1 MSAPKGLPKITLT
14 NTLGGK
20 KEEFVPKV
28 AGKVSIYSCGPTV
41 YGKIHVGNAM
51 AALTSDL
58 VQRIFRLAGYEVEW
72 ASNITDIDDKIIKA
86 ANEEAIDAATFAKR
100 FEEIYL
106 KEMKHLGVSEPAHR
120 PHATECIPEML
131 TMISSLIE
139 QGYAYAASTPF
150 GNDVYFRV
158 RKFSSYGK
166 LSNKKIDEL
175 LVGAR
180 IEAGESKEDALDF
193 ALWKAAKEGEPS
205 WDSPWG
211 KGRPGWHI
219 ECSAMIHKHFP
230 QGIDVHMGGLDL
242 IFPHHENEIAQ
253 SEACLHTPLAKYW
266 VHNNLLTLEKEK
278 MSKSL
283 GNIFTTETFLE
294 NYGPEVLRLFLF
306 QHHYRSPVDF
316 SEEGITR
323 AEALLVKLY
332 SAKKNLLSID
342 PNFSCASC
350 SSWPEVEQALW
361 DDFNTAK
368 AMGLIMK
375 ALRDAFRDNTP
386 EQWKKWSLSMKY
398 FDAVYGILDG
408 NPDEKIAEIQSRK
421 LKRLGISSDRAKEIE
436 AKLELRTQMRASK
449 NFAESD
455 KLRAELE
462 SNGVIVMDSQDASTW
477 SVRT

>member
-1 MSAPKGLPKITLT
+1 MSAPKTLPKIMLT

-58 VQRIFRLAGYEVEW
+58 IQRVFRLAGYQVEW
-72 ASNITDIDDKIIKA
+72 ATNITDIDDKIIKV
-86 ANEEAIDAATFAKR
+86 ANEEAIQATEVAKR
-100 FEEIYL
+100 YEAIYL
-106 KEMKHLGVSEPAHR
+106 NEMKTLRVGEPAHR
-120 PHATECIPEML
+120 PHATESIPEMV
-131 TMISSLIE
+131 TMITSLIE

-158 RKFSSYGK
+158 RKFPNYGK

-175 LVGAR
+175 QAGAR
-180 IEAGESKEDALDF
+180 IEPGESKEDALDF
-193 ALWKAAKEGEPS
+193 ALWKAAKDGEPS
-205 WDSPWG
+205 WESPWG

-230 QGIDVHMGGLDL
+230 QGVDIHMGGLDL

-253 SEACLHTPLAKYW
+253 SEACNHTPLAKYW

-283 GNIFTTETFLE
+283 GNIFTTEKFLE
-294 NYGPEVLRLFLF
+294 SYGPEVLRLFLY

-316 SEEGITR
+316 SEESITR

-332 SAKKNLLSID
+332 SAKKTLLAID
-342 PNFSCASC
+342 PSFSCTGCA
-350 SSWPEVEQALW
+350 SWPEVEQALW

-375 ALRDAFRDNTP
+375 ALREAFRDNTP

-398 FDAVYGILDG
+398 FDAVYGILEG
-408 NPDEKIAEIQSRK
+408 NPDEKIAEIQARK
-421 LKRLGISSDRAKEIE
+421 FKRLGVSSDRAKEIE
-436 AKLELRTQMRASK
+436 SKLELRTQMRAAK

-462 SNGVIVMDSQDASTW
+462 ADGVIVMDNLDASTW
-477 SVRT
+477 SVRA

>member
-1 MSAPKGLPKITLT
+1 MSASKELPKITLT

-20 KEEFVPKV
+20 KEVFAPKLP
-28 AGKVSIYSCGPTV
+28 GTVSIYSCGPTV

-58 VQRIFRLAGYEVEW
+58 VQRVFKLAGYKVEW
-72 ASNITDIDDKIIKA
+72 ATNITDVDDKIIKA
-86 ANEEAIDAATFAKR
+86 ANDEGTTAAEIAKR
-100 FEEIYL
+100 YQDIYL
-106 KEMKHLGVSEPAHR
+106 KEMNTLRVGEPAHR
-120 PHATECIPEML
+120 PKATECIPEM
-131 TMISSLIE
+131 TAMIGQLIE
-139 QGYAYAASTPF
+139 KGFAYEASTPY

-158 RKFSSYGK
+158 RKFENYGK

-175 LVGAR
+175 QVGAR
-180 IEAGESKEDALDF
+180 IEPGESKEDSLDF
-193 ALWKAAKEGEPS
+193 AMWKAAKEGEPS

-230 QGIDVHMGGLDL
+230 NGVDIHMGGLDL

-253 SEACLHTPLAKYW
+253 SEACSHTPLATYW

-278 MSKSL
+278 MSKSI

-294 NYGPEVLRLFLF
+294 NYGPEVLRLFLY

-323 AEALLVKLY
+323 TEALLVKLY
-332 SAKKNLLSID
+332 SAKKNLLAID
-342 PNFSCASC
+342 PNFSCTAC
-350 SSWPEVEQALW
+350 ATWPEVEQALW

-375 ALRDAFRDNTP
+375 ALREAFRDNTP
-386 EQWKKWSLSMKY
+386 ELWKKWSLSMKY
-398 FDAVYGILDG
+398 FDAIYGILEGD
-408 NPDEKIAEIQSRK
+408 PDEKIAEIQARK
-421 LKRLGISSDRAKEIE
+421 LKRLGVSQERAKEIE

-462 SNGVIVMDSQDASTW
+462 ADGVVVMDNADASTW
-477 SVRT
+477 SVRA